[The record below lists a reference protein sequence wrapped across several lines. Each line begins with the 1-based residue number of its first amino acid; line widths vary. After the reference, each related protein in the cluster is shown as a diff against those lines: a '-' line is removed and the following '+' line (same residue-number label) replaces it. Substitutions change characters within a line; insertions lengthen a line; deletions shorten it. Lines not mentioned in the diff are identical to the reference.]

1 MLQLTEERLNRTG
14 MFNGTVMVDTGV
26 YRTAEQI
33 QAEAVWLNG
42 SAEASLSTTEMKLS
56 DSESAYVTI
65 QADKAR
71 SDEALQLVTLSLREV
86 EQAQNNTN
94 AVNAIQVRFDTL
106 YQNNTRQFEALKVE
120 RSSLNASLGLFL
132 ERAQNATAQAAAA
145 NSTANMAYQLT
156 RAGETAA
163 NRDKTDVDQLVVDS
177 SALLSE
183 AEVVFDNA
191 TAVKV
196 I

>member
-177 SALLSE
+177 TALLSE

>member
-71 SDEALQLVTLSLREV
+71 SDEAQQLVTLSLREV

-94 AVNAIQVRFDTL
+94 ADNAIQVRFDTL

-177 SALLSE
+177 TALLSE